1 LWVSSF
7 VVDVAACFEVLA
19 LLLAGPPGALM
30 QGGAS
35 SSSGAVSLGQ
45 QVRQMG
51 APASGGGGVGTPTG
65 GSSGAG
71 GGGSSGKRGRGRPMG
86 ANTPGNPSS
95 AFKVADVTPAA
106 RRKKQKVVEKQI
118 PDKVAALLPESAIY
132 TQLVEFEARVDAAL
146 ARKKLDIQEVVR
158 SPPPVERI
166 LRMYVFN
173 TFAHQSSNPNA
184 SFQQQQHF
192 QESPTWTLRIMGR
205 VLDPDEPEQTEGSS
219 AKPANP
225 SLPKFSSFFKRI
237 TIQLDPLHYPE
248 NSTIVWDSARATN
261 HVEGFEIKRRGNVE
275 CDVSIRLE
283 MDHNPERF
291 KLSQPL
297 AQLLGVEVDTRPH
310 IIAALWQYIKTK
322 KLQNPADPTL
332 INCDPALQK
341 VLGDERIKFASISTR
356 LKDHLSPPQPIHLN
370 HRIRLSGSL
379 PAGNACYDVSVNI
392 PAPLLKEMNQFL
404 TNIEKHR
411 DIDLYDDMIA
421 NTIRKINEHRRR
433 RAYFLGFSHS
443 PVDFINGLIASQSRD
458 LKMVV
463 GQNSRNTEKE
473 RRSDFYN
480 QPWVE
485 DAVIRYLNRRP
496 AKASDGPGNNP

>member
-1 LWVSSF
+1 
-7 VVDVAACFEVLA
+7 
-19 LLLAGPPGALM
+19 M

-35 SSSGAVSLGQ
+35 SSGGAVSLGQ

-51 APASGGGGVGTPTG
+51 APIGAGGVIGTPPTGGGGG
-65 GSSGAG
+65 GGG
-71 GGGSSGKRGRGRPMG
+71 GGGSASAKRGRGRPMG
-86 ANTPGNPSS
+86 NNNAGGNTSS
-95 AFKVADVTPAA
+95 AFKVADATPAA
-106 RRKKQKVVEKQI
+106 RRKKQKVVDKQI

-173 TFAHQSSNPNA
+173 TYANQNPNPNA
-184 SFQQQQHF
+184 PFQQHYG
-192 QESPTWTLRIMGR
+192 EAPSWTLRVMGR
-205 VLDPDEPEQTEGSS
+205 VLEPEEPEPDGSA
-219 AKPANP
+219 AKPPNP

-248 NSTIVWDSARATN
+248 NNTIVWDSARASN

-291 KLSQPL
+291 KLSAPL
-297 AQLLGVEVDTRPH
+297 AQVLGVEVDTRPH
-310 IIAALWQYIKTK
+310 IIAAVWQYIKTK
-322 KLQNPADPTL
+322 KLQNPADPTM
-332 INCDPALQK
+332 INCDAALQK
-341 VLGDERIKFASISTR
+341 VLGDERVKFASISSR
-356 LKDHLSPPQPIHLN
+356 LHPHLSPPQPIHLH
-370 HRIRLSGSL
+370 HRIKLSGSM

-392 PAPLLKEMNQFL
+392 PAPLLKEMSQFL

-458 LKMVV
+458 LKMVI
-463 GQNSRNTEKE
+463 GQNSRNSEKE

-480 QPWVE
+480 QPWYVLAE
-485 DAVIRYLNRRP
+485 LTAFACYTDSSMWCFFLG
-496 AKASDGPGNNP
+496 GPGLTVKSGSAGWKMQ